1 VMVRSLSEAD
11 AVLVGRSSRTITHA
25 SVGSSYP
32 CGAAYVAH
40 LAHEVSAVAADPD
53 ALPSVNI
60 GTNWTSRHT
69 PTLRY
74 VLARGARRLQG
85 ADSIRD
91 LILVFADDAVVGAEA
106 ADAVAGARLA
116 LARGGIGEEAV
127 GAGSH
132 ALSVEDELVGVAAR
146 A

>member
-91 LILVFADDAVVGAEA
+91 LILVFADDAEGVAEA
-106 ADAVAGARLA
+106 ADAVAGASLA
-116 LARGGIGEEAV
+116 LAGGVIWEVSIEAR
-127 GAGSH
+127 AH
-132 ALSVEDELVGVAAR
+132 ALSVGDELVGVAVR
-146 A
+146 P